1 MTLSRRIALALLTFI
16 PALDPPLAGAV
27 APAREVVAIVT
38 PAASGRQLVRVSLA
52 LPNGLLAEG
61 RTLVATAG
69 RKRIMPGVRVLT
81 WHPAAPGQPKFA
93 RRALVTFPYEFAGT
107 APVKFTFKARNA
119 GPTKPKP
126 FPVEVIVSSEEIT
139 LAYRDGPTIQARL
152 TAPPRTT
159 NPTPRAELLE
169 ANAFFRWQRFHF
181 EDAQWP
187 RVIEVRSDALGSVAV
202 VAHLQRN
209 LPGDGR
215 APDFGWLIQTRSP
228 GSRLESNGHLQS
240 LSHSV
245 AVHSFT
251 NGAPAGLSFE
261 NGRLRLNHPAA
272 PLKRRGRIEAW
283 TDNTVALTYR
293 YWRCTADEKV
303 PMQQA
308 AWHRAEFGIA
318 PTERAPLTSTLEEAH
333 AVEFDWRPWDELY
346 ATGPPLNLRAELE
359 LAALLRYHHDA
370 IVRSMAVG
378 DDWGNVTSYS
388 DSSETGAVFGMNRLN
403 HCPAIFEEAWRS
415 GDRRLREVA
424 LLWCDDF
431 FDQSI
436 WWGPGA
442 TGGTRYNNLR
452 AMNRTPPD
460 DDQSYMW
467 RSNSSVNFCTKGYDS
482 FLLAYEETGD
492 PRMWEAL
499 EVQTR
504 YASEHVHADRG
515 ECRNIGDVRDFIR
528 LHRFTGQT
536 NYLAEAL
543 RLFRELRTK
552 LSTGELF
559 DQGGKPLAADPP
571 FIEEDNAGLRVGYAK
586 PYIIGYA
593 LAGLP
598 ELARVVEEPPST
610 GSKLAREHRRA
621 NLRGGPVQVAFPL
634 TPALS
639 RRERGQR
646 QTGSEESKRPGHQ
659 EPLPDVLPLPAG
671 EGRGEGEDRLQMT
684 SALKPVAARTKS
696 QSSPP
701 DPKLRNVIQAV
712 ADFLAQSQD
721 PLGGWRYPHP
731 RSSYMILSQGL
742 EHAWQIVQADRFLG
756 AQEKHLDAIE
766 RVLRQRLHGW
776 RKTGKVFAGLTGWE
790 VATGRVKDR
799 AELYALYAK
808 PADRD
813 FTRDYGEGRA
823 EFGSS
828 PPEGLVYFPEV
839 LAFYLK
845 HRPASRLLAPPRDDE
860 PLGQVLKRVP

>member
-1 MTLSRRIALALLTFI
+1 MTLSRRIVMALLTLM
-16 PALDPPLAGAV
+16 PAHDPALAGAA
-27 APAREVVAIVT
+27 APAGKVVATVT
-38 PAASGRQLVRVSLA
+38 PAASGRQLVRFSLA
-52 LPNGLLAEG
+52 LPKGLMAEG
-61 RTLVATAG
+61 QTLVATAG
-69 RKRIMPGVRVLT
+69 RKQVVPGVRVLT
-81 WHPAAPGQPKFA
+81 WHPAAPTGPKFA
-93 RRALVTFPYEFAGT
+93 RRALVTFPFEFAGS
-107 APVKFTFKARNA
+107 APVQFTFKARNA
-119 GPTKPKP
+119 GPPKPKP
-126 FPVEVIVSSEEIT
+126 FPVEATVNTEQIT
-139 LAYRDGPTIQARL
+139 LAYRGGPTIRARL

-159 NPTPRAELLE
+159 NTPPRVELVE
-169 ANAFFRWQRFHF
+169 SNAFFRWQRLHF
-181 EDAQWP
+181 DDPSWP
-187 RVIEVRSDALGSVAV
+187 RVIEVRSDALGGVAV

-215 APDFGWLIQTRSP
+215 APDFGWEIETRSALTH
-228 GSRLESNGHLQS
+228 LETGKDRFAVSTAP
-240 LSHSV
+240 V
-245 AVHSFT
+245 AHSFT
-251 NGAPAGLSFE
+251 NGSPCTLWL
-261 NGRLRLNHPAA
+261 GRDHYRLFHPTAA
-272 PLKRRGRIEAW
+272 LKRRGRVEAS
-283 TDNTVALTYR
+283 TEAGALTYR
-293 YWRCTADEKV
+293 YWRCLSDEKV

-308 AWHRAEFGIA
+308 AWHRAEFVVA
-318 PTERAPLTSTLEEAH
+318 PAQRAPLTTTLEEPH
-333 AVEFDWRPWDELY
+333 AVKLNWRVWDELY
-346 ATGPPLNLRAELE
+346 AAGPPLDLGAQPE

-378 DDWGNVTSYS
+378 DDWGNVTSYA
-388 DSSETGAVFGMNRLN
+388 DGSEFGAFFGMNRLN
-403 HCPAIFEEAWRS
+403 HCAAIFEEAWRS

-424 LLWCDDF
+424 LLWCDNF

-460 DDQSYMW
+460 DDQTYMW

-482 FLLAYEETGD
+482 FLLAYEKTGD

-499 EVQTR
+499 EAQVR

-528 LHRFTGQT
+528 LYQFTGQT

-552 LSTGELF
+552 LSTGDLF

-598 ELARVVEEPPST
+598 ELAR
-610 GSKLAREHRRA
+610 LAPHE
-621 NLRGGPVQVAFPL
+621 
-634 TPALS
+634 
-639 RRERGQR
+639 
-646 QTGSEESKRPGHQ
+646 
-659 EPLPDVLPLPAG
+659 
-671 EGRGEGEDRLQMT
+671 
-684 SALKPVAARTKS
+684 
-696 QSSPP
+696 
-701 DPKLRNVIQAV
+701 PKLREVIQAV
-712 ADFLAQSQD
+712 ADFLAESQD

-742 EHAWQIVQADRFLG
+742 EHAWQLVQADRFLG

-766 RVLRQRLHGW
+766 RVLRERLHGW
-776 RKTGKVFAGLTGWE
+776 RKTGKIFAGLTGWE

-799 AELYALYAK
+799 TELYSLYSK

-813 FTRDYGEGRA
+813 FTRDYSEGRA

-839 LAFYLK
+839 LAFYLQ
-845 HRPASRLLAPPRDDE
+845 HRPATRLLASPNDDE
-860 PLGQVLKRVP
+860 PLGRVLGRMR